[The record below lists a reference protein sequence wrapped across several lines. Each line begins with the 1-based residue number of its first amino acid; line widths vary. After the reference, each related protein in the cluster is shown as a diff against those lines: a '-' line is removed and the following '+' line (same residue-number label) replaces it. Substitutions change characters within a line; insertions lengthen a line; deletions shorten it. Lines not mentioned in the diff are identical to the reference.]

1 MTQPQGDTGAQG
13 DTPAPEYVGYW
24 GTHAKYTLEDW
35 KLEVANNDTRLG
47 YWDWVEARE
56 ELEDC
61 A

>member
-1 MTQPQGDTGAQG
+1 MSQLQGDTGAQG
-13 DTPAPEYVGYW
+13 DTPVGHW

-35 KLEVANNDTRLG
+35 KLEVANDDTRLG